1 MTADIT
7 TKRPVDILR
16 EIIVEELE
24 LSGDR
29 VMIWNNKSEIPKDE
43 YLFISLEQAA
53 SKAFS
58 NIVIYES
65 RDDGYYEVQTLAT
78 LENYNIDI
86 MSRNL
91 EALQRKEEVIMAM
104 RSNFSQSKQVA
115 NGMMISK
122 IANLTDI
129 SGVEASARLFRFQCV
144 VTLQASYTKEKVIE
158 YYTTFPTLVK
168 TEDEEVEFTLPL
180 T

>member
-16 EIIVEELE
+16 EIIVEGLAID
-24 LSGDR
+24 GNR
-29 VMIWNNKSEIPKDE
+29 VMIWNNKSSIPKDE

-53 SKAFS
+53 SKPFS
-58 NIVIYES
+58 NISKEED
-65 RDDGYYEVQTLAT
+65 RMDGYYEVQTLTT

-86 MSRNL
+86 LSRNL
-91 EALQRKEEVIMAM
+91 EALQRKEEVIMAL
-104 RSNFSQSKQVA
+104 RSNYSQSKQVA

-122 IANLTDI
+122 IASLIDI

-158 YYTTFPTLVK
+158 YYETFPTLVK